1 MPKFVNY
8 SLLVFI
14 SIIFF
19 VPAYATQNSITD
31 ANIEAILNYPEVVTH
46 ENEFVFSSIVKAK
59 VDQISNITVT
69 VTSPEI
75 EILQDQFHIENLPK
89 DSTLGNNFNIK
100 VRAEAPNGA
109 FLVNVSVE
117 YFIKGFFDEKPVKNT
132 LTKAVELNVQSIP
145 ILVLHADAAD
155 SIFAGEPF
163 SIKGTIKNQGY
174 DAQNIQITVDSTQV
188 ELEGNKFHSFTNLDA
203 GKTESFEFVLKTPK
217 DLAIPTDMTISIS
230 TSYSDKSGKEYN
242 LEDSLNVFVRQRG
255 MLEIGGAEGIWVG
268 DFFIAPVVGVGTIVS
283 SVIGFLIFLWH
294 IKNRKK
300 QKRTKK

>member
-1 MPKFVNY
+1 MNCF
-8 SLLVFI
+8 LLVFI

-19 VPAYATQNSITD
+19 GPVYATQNSITD
-31 ANIEAILNYPEVVTH
+31 ANIEVTLNYPEVVTH
-46 ENEFVFSSIVKAK
+46 ENEFVFASIVKAK
-59 VDQISNITVT
+59 VDQISNITVI
-69 VTSPEI
+69 VASPEI
-75 EILQDQFHIENLPK
+75 EISQNQFHIENLPK

-100 VRAEAPNGA
+100 VRAEASHGT

-117 YFIKGFFDEKPVKNT
+117 YFIKGFFDEKPVKNI

-145 ILVLHADAAD
+145 ILVLHADAPD

-163 SIKGTIKNQGY
+163 SIIGTVKNQGY
-174 DAQNIQITVDSTQV
+174 DAQNIQIGVDATQV
-188 ELEGNKFHSFTNLDA
+188 ELEGKKFYSFTNLDA

-230 TSYSDKSGKEYN
+230 TSYFDKSGKEYK
-242 LEDSLNVFVRQRG
+242 LEDSINVFVRQRG

-268 DFFIAPVVGVGTIVS
+268 NFFIAPVVGVGTIVS
-283 SVIGFLIFLWH
+283 SVIGVLIFLWH
-294 IKNRKK
+294 MKNKKK